1 MKKIA
6 LLLMFLLS
14 THFVSAQNESINIK
28 KELSKIYGDFQ
39 KKDSELNKKHL
50 GKYQPLFKEGNNSEK
65 RGLDSLYRIDFKR
78 YYEELK
84 PYKAQKIES
93 LTKLLGSLNEA
104 NPMIGKITVYSE
116 DQPEEVEKINEAK
129 KNPEYSHLQF
139 IGITTDEQLDLIED
153 KDKIQT
159 IRKDFVADFD
169 SYYFSDS
176 GENVLSAKI
185 SFVLDDDG
193 YFKKIKPVEGNKE
206 FAYFC
211 AISLYMMHK
220 KYEPTTYKGKPVLN
234 RYQLPVKMQFE

>member
-6 LLLMFLLS
+6 LLVLFLFN
-14 THFVSAQNESINIK
+14 THFLFAQNKSVDIK
-28 KELSKIYGDFQ
+28 KEISKIYGDFQ
-39 KKDSELNKKHL
+39 KKDSELNKKYL
-50 GKYQPLFKEGNNSEK
+50 SKYQS
-65 RGLDSLYRIDFKR
+65 
-78 YYEELK
+78 
-84 PYKAQKIES
+84 PYKAGNIDEKKVSDSLHKIDFEKYYVELSPYKLQKIES
-93 LTKLLGSLNEA
+93 LKKLLGLLNEE
-104 NPMIGKITVYSE
+104 NPMIGKITVYSK
-116 DQPEEVEKINEAK
+116 DKPEEVEKIDEAK

-159 IRKDFVADFD
+159 IRKDFVANCD

-176 GENVLSAKI
+176 GANVLSAKI

-220 KYEPTTYKGKPVLN
+220 KYEPTTYKGKPVLT